1 MTEGRHWGREGP
13 LGQLANDSETIVR
26 TPLPCSTHSNK
37 FHRDQ
42 RAEGK
47 TKTNSTNHKMTHG
60 RLATI
65 SISAVSQKCQK
76 LKVTKYFQCLKD
88 KGLVNIIYKEL
99 AQIIEKDRQPLSNMC
114 KEHQQFQEKTERKGS
129 PEQ

>member
-13 LGQLANDSETIVR
+13 LGQLAKDPETTVR
-26 TPLPCSTHSNK
+26 TPLPRSTHSNK

-47 TKTNSTNHKMTHG
+47 TKTDSTNYKMTHG
-60 RLATI
+60 RLAT
-65 SISAVSQKCQK
+65 ISAVSQKCQK

-99 AQIIEKDRQPLSNMC
+99 AQIIEKDRQLLSNTG